1 MMLGKPLASTKITIA
16 TTGKDPVLTTVSG
29 TYQYSLNSTNT
40 TMPSGTECLFVDK
53 VYTDDYDEAV
63 DVDDTPCEKI
73 NGDYSNPAKVIF
85 FDNPGADTYY
95 VRCFKKPKDISSESI
110 EMDVR
115 QEWHLKGIYE
125 GVMGWIEKTENGKSD
140 RWDNFIY
147 KILPEFWAEEN
158 KSIITGVQRKRYDG
172 GY

>member
-1 MMLGKPLASTKITIA
+1 
-16 TTGKDPVLTTVSG
+16 
-29 TYQYSLNSTNT
+29 
-40 TMPSGTECLFVDK
+40 
-53 VYTDDYDEAV
+53 
-63 DVDDTPCEKI
+63 
-73 NGDYSNPAKVIF
+73 
-85 FDNPGADTYY
+85 
-95 VRCFKKPKDISSESI
+95 
-110 EMDVR
+110 MDVR